1 MCVSEQGTGS
11 LFLFLNMYTCTVC
24 LGSRAAGT
32 VYFATPCIIRLMRTK
47 MLALQTVF
55 VWIGMIPAPRTQE
68 NSGSFTE
75 GRDRVVG
82 PAKVSMKGCVSLENN
97 KERGIVRN
105 SKAFFHYV
113 IFKIKKRER
122 WCSEMCPEKH

>member
-1 MCVSEQGTGS
+1 MSLNKAQGVYS
-11 LFLFLNMYTCTVC
+11 YVNMYTCTVC
-24 LGSRAAGT
+24 LGSGAAGT

-47 MLALQTVF
+47 MLVLQTVF

-75 GRDRVVG
+75 GRDRVEG

-122 WCSEMCPEKH
+122 WCSKMCPEKH